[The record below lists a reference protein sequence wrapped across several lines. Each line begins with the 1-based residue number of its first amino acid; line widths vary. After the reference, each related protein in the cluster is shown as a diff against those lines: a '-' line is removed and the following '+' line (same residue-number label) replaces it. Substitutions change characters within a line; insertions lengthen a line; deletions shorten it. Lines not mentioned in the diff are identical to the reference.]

1 MTVSKSVSRGGFRLP
16 FLKEVIVNE
25 CKCMTSLFPASVF
38 KNKIQKLDVRNCVK
52 LEEIFGK
59 YEVITAGKD
68 NNKELLMFP
77 CLTTLTLWESPA
89 LRCIWSGMQI
99 LDWPELKEMDVY
111 HCPELKMFADDLENS
126 TYSNTG
132 SSKFYIFFTLDYF
145 KWTSKTS
152 YSSNC

>member
-38 KNKIQKLDVRNCVK
+38 KDKIRKLDVRNCVK

-59 YEVITAGKD
+59 YEVITAGKE

-89 LRCIWSGMQI
+89 EDVCRC
-99 LDWPELKEMDVY
+99 LDDLENVY